1 MRLRSDVPDII
12 IPEPSLLAFEH
23 NNSIEVNIPEAH
35 NVQSGDIIPCK
46 YGDAS
51 IIAEVVERKGK
62 ICVIKPMS

>member
-23 NNSIEVNIPEAH
+23 NNSIEVNIAEVH
-35 NVQSGDIIPCK
+35 DVQSGDIILCK

-51 IIAEVVERKGK
+51 ITAEVVKRRGE
-62 ICVIKPMS
+62 ICDIKPMS